1 MTEVRNCDADGVI
14 QSMTAHHIALVFHDF
29 STGGSE
35 RIAIRLANQWAAS
48 GRRVTIFCGTEGGS
62 ARDLVSPAIEI
73 VSCKPAIHRGWGSRI
88 LLGWKLANLFARYT
102 PDVVFAP
109 GNFHLM
115 VLAVAARRVTTKRPI
130 FVCKISN
137 PLIDR
142 NLPSILRALLSW
154 LLRPLLAPIDKM
166 TAMSPLLAKE
176 AQLVLPNRQLTCID
190 EPILDARCNA
200 FRSTALRE
208 HDPLILCIGR
218 LERQKDF
225 ELALRAFAEL
235 SPLGRTRLAILGEG
249 PDRQRLL
256 DIAQRLGIAARVDL
270 PGHVPNVSDWI
281 GRARL
286 MLMTSRYEGFP
297 AVLIEARAL
306 GLPVVTTDCSA
317 ALPEVILA
325 PCHGEVVH
333 SRVPFDIAGAIR
345 RQLETIP
352 GSLEEIARGT
362 ERFQIQSIAPQWLHL
377 FDSAAVR

>member
-1 MTEVRNCDADGVI
+1 MIEVRNCDADGVI
-14 QSMTAHHIALVFHDF
+14 HSMTAHHIALVFHDF

-48 GRRVTIFCGTEGGS
+48 GRRVTIFCGTQSGS
-62 ARDLVSPAIEI
+62 ARDLVSPAIEVI
-73 VSCKPAIHRGWGSRI
+73 SCRPAIHRGWGSRI
-88 LLGWKLANLFARYT
+88 RLGWKIAKLFEQHA

-115 VLAVAARRVTTKRPI
+115 VLAVAARRLTKTRPR

-137 PLIDR
+137 PLIDG
-142 NLPSILRALLSW
+142 NLPPILRNPLAW
-154 LLRPLLAPIDKM
+154 LLRPLLAPIDNM

-176 AQLVLPNRQLTCID
+176 AQRVLPNRQLTCID
-190 EPILDARCNA
+190 EPILDRRCNA
-200 FRSTALRE
+200 FRSRAPRD
-208 HDPLILCIGR
+208 HDPLILCVGR

-256 DIAQRLGIAARVDL
+256 GLAHRLGIAARVDL

-281 GRARL
+281 CRARL

-297 AVLIEARAL
+297 AVLIEARAS

-317 ALPEVILA
+317 ALPEVISA
-325 PCHGEVVH
+325 PCHGEIVH
-333 SRVPFDIAGAIR
+333 SRVPSDIAAAIG
-345 RQLETIP
+345 RQLDAMP
-352 GSLEEIARGT
+352 SPVEEIARGT
-362 ERFQIQSIAPQWLHL
+362 ERFEIQSIAPKWLHL
-377 FDSAAVR
+377 FDGAVVR

>member
-1 MTEVRNCDADGVI
+1 MIEVRNPHADGVI
-14 QSMTAHHIALVFHDF
+14 HNMTAHHIALVVHDF

-48 GRRVTIFCGTEGGS
+48 GRRVTILCGTEVGS
-62 ARDLVSPAIEI
+62 ARGLVSPAIEV

-88 LLGWKLANLFARYT
+88 RLGWKLANLLERYA

-115 VLAVAARRVTTKRPI
+115 VLAVAARRVTTTRPR

-142 NLPSILRALLSW
+142 NLPPILRNPLAW
-154 LLRPLLAPIDKM
+154 LLRPLLAPIDNM
-166 TAMSPLLAKE
+166 TAMSLLLAKE

-190 EPILDARCNA
+190 EPILDRRCNA
-200 FRSTALRE
+200 FRSRAPRD
-208 HDPLILCIGR
+208 HDPIILCVGR

-235 SPLGRTRLAILGEG
+235 SPLGRARLVILGEG

-256 DIAQRLGIAARVDL
+256 DIARRLGIAARVDL
-270 PGHVPNVSDWI
+270 PGHVSNVSEWI

-297 AVLIEARAL
+297 AVLVEARAL

-317 ALPEVILA
+317 ALPEVISA
-325 PCHGEVVH
+325 PCHGEIVH
-333 SRVPFDIAGAIR
+333 SRAPSDIAGAIQ
-345 RQLETIP
+345 RQLNIIP
-352 GSLEEIARGT
+352 GSFEQIARGT
-362 ERFQIQSIAPQWLHL
+362 ERFQIESIAPKWLQL
-377 FDSAAVR
+377 FDSAAIR